1 MKFGSNDW
9 ANAFKDAVNN
19 DAAFFKGLADPASF
33 TYNMELAASDNKFHI
48 SFVSGKVTWAGEPKF
63 KDEDLT
69 FVIVA
74 DSDTWKKIASGQEQA
89 TKMLAMG
96 KVKMLKGPVDAA
108 IKNAGAFNS
117 FLAAAGK
124 VPTEY

>member
-1 MKFGSNDW
+1 MKFGANDW

-19 DAAFFKGLADPASF
+19 DDAFFKGLADPASF
-33 TYNMELAASDNKFHI
+33 TFNMEFAAADNKFHI
-48 SFVSGKVTWAGEPKF
+48 SFESGKVTWAGEPKF

-74 DSDTWKKIASGQEQA
+74 DSDTWKKIASGEEQA

-96 KVKMLKGPVDAA
+96 KVKMLKGPIDAA
-108 IKNAGAFNS
+108 IKNSGAFNS
-117 FLAAAGK
+117 FLADTGK